1 MQLWK
6 HLKNIDFKEYIKT
19 ASNFNYFFKVK
30 SLHNDGIYQEK
41 IIIKAE
47 DQLKNRWVS
56 LWWCWVDSN
65 HRLTDFQSDALPPEL
80 QHQHKIDANLQKY
93 KILAKLLFLKLYHCY
108 NESIKSINFCF
119 NYNLFYYN
127 NKKEGTY
134 YKKKCITWEK
144 RAQSNYQ

>member
-80 QHQHKIDANLQKY
+80 QHLNKSMQTYRNIKFLQ
-93 KILAKLLFLKLYHCY
+93 
-108 NESIKSINFCF
+108 
-119 NYNLFYYN
+119 NYYF
-127 NKKEGTY
+127 
-134 YKKKCITWEK
+134 
-144 RAQSNYQ
+144 